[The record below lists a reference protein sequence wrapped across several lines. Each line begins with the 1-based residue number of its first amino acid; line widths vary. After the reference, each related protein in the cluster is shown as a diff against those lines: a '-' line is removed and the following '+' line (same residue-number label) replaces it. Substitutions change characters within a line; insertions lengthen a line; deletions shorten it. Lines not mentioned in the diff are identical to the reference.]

1 MNDRSKA
8 RGILSDSRFPE
19 ADHTPSR
26 RLQFPALFEVASHV
40 PFNLGDPI
48 IRVVTTREASFPPY
62 PVASVPKVAGDENHD
77 PGRGEDEIGH
87 AGQSAIVAAGAE
99 IEGSEREEQRLLGSR
114 PRLGRSRP
122 RSPAGDRRGWRAT

>member
-48 IRVVTTREASFPPY
+48 IRVVTTREASFPPF
-62 PVASVPKVAGDENHD
+62 PVASSPWPKPTALAGWR
-77 PGRGEDEIGH
+77 P
-87 AGQSAIVAAGAE
+87 
-99 IEGSEREEQRLLGSR
+99 
-114 PRLGRSRP
+114 PRLASDLSMRDPSASTLSRT
-122 RSPAGDRRGWRAT
+122 D